1 MVFPQNYTLIDN
13 HHARNLTVFFFLYR
27 SRKEYLEL
35 LRNDLM
41 NYYSYSEFMIDKLMD
56 MFPLSEVADECLCG
70 IALSPCF
77 RCFL

>member
-1 MVFPQNYTLIDN
+1 MY
-13 HHARNLTVFFFLYR
+13 FFLYR

-56 MFPLSEVADECLCG
+56 MFPLSEVADERLCG
-70 IALSPCF
+70 IALSVLGVF
-77 RCFL
+77 F